1 MCPSKGSHHFKPQSL
16 EPNERGRL
24 HAIYSFEVGVVQDK
38 LFCERLFQA
47 YRKEI
52 CAVILMN
59 LPDRYASYTNA
70 PNSILSLIDAGT
82 SQRK

>member
-16 EPNERGRL
+16 DPNERGRL

-47 YRKEI
+47 YR
-52 CAVILMN
+52 LMN

>member
-1 MCPSKGSHHFKPQSL
+1 M
-16 EPNERGRL
+16 
-24 HAIYSFEVGVVQDK
+24 VQDK